1 MSVKPV
7 SSGAA
12 LAALSVIS
20 GAFGAHALQG
30 RIGYDLLEFF
40 KTGNQYMTIHAL
52 GLILFGLMR
61 PSRNWPAV
69 CFLAGV
75 ALFTGSLFAITF
87 TGIRTFGMITPIGGV
102 LFIAGWVGFFLEARK
117 ASL

>member
-1 MSVKPV
+1 MSLKIV
-7 SSGAA
+7 STGSA
-12 LAALSVIS
+12 LIGFSVLA
-20 GAFGAHALQG
+20 GAFGAHMLQG
-30 RIGYDLLEFF
+30 KIGYDLLEIF
-40 KTGNQYMTIHAL
+40 KTGNHYLSLHGI

-61 PSRNWPAV
+61 PSRLWPAF
-69 CFLAGV
+69 CFLAGIF
-75 ALFTGSLFAITF
+75 LFSGSLYAITF